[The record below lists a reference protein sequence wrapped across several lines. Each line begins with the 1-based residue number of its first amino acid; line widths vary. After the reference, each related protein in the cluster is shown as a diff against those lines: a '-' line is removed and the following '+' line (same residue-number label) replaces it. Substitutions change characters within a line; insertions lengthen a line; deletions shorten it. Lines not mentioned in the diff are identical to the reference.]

1 MGNCSYTCWAK
12 ENLQPQFINKADIEN
27 MLVSQTSLKLE
38 RIKSK
43 NTPLYSSDSF
53 TEAPNPLQ
61 FSTFLKNQ
69 KKLSMISDSSSILS
83 EHKISQLEEN
93 ET

>member
-12 ENLQPQFINKADIEN
+12 ENIQPQFINKADIEK
-27 MLVSQTSLKLE
+27 MLVSQTSLKLDK
-38 RIKSK
+38 IKSK

-53 TEAPNPLQ
+53 TEPPNTLQ
-61 FSTFLKNQ
+61 FSAFLKNK
-69 KKLSMISDSSSILS
+69 KKLSLISDSSSIFS
-83 EHKISQLEEN
+83 EHRIAQFEEN